1 MFVEFE
7 SMPDSSRVW
16 LYQTNRKLTEAES
29 ETAKQFLK
37 DSINSW
43 VTHGMPMKGSFSLL
57 HDRILLIAADVD
69 FQSPSGCSIDSSTR
83 WLKDLGASLGV
94 DFFDRS
100 IGYFDGSE
108 LQFFSFFEA
117 KKNVQSGVLKADTQ
131 IVNHQIATMADVKNG
146 FTVSAAESF
155 LKRHFAAEVVSQV

>member
-16 LYQTNRKLTEAES
+16 LYQANRKLTEAES
-29 ETAKQFLK
+29 ETVKEFLK
-37 DSINSW
+37 ESIGSW
-43 VTHGMPMKGSFSLL
+43 VTHGMPMKGSFNLI

-83 WLKDLGASLGV
+83 WLKDVGASLGV

-100 IGYFDGSE
+100 IGYFEGSE
-108 LQFFSFFEA
+108 LQFFSVFEA
-117 KKNVQSGVLKADTQ
+117 KKYVQSGVLTPETQ
-131 IVNHQIATMADVKNG
+131 VVNHKIATMADVKNG

-155 LKRHFAAEVVSQV
+155 LKRHFEVVS